1 MSLIALAT
9 RVILLRLLT
18 GRTWAQDQVFDSPLD
33 PIDEILR
40 AANAAPKPVIAV
52 YTAES
57 KGKPVGLETQG
68 GKQNVRTAVYVYLP
82 PSKVTIPDGLAFE
95 IDNVGAG
102 LALSTIGRQIDAAI
116 HLGNAPWI
124 KVWRRFVT
132 CVDEKTSR
140 FVLVEIQSGVKVP
153 CMEVIYELDCVAD
166 ADFAKPLYGAWL
178 DLDTL
183 LRADGAGT
191 EGETLAD
198 HIKGLIEKP
207 EGLQPYEV
215 FQANFGLTDAA
226 FEATGLAPLPGS
238 VDPNTGD
245 VPVVQSVDAPQQT
258 EIVPPQQVP

>member
-9 RVILLRLLT
+9 RVILVRLLT
-18 GRTWAQDQVFDSPLD
+18 SRTWARKPVLDSPLD
-33 PIDEILR
+33 PIEEVLR
-40 AANAAPKPVIAV
+40 AADAKPKPVIAV
-52 YTAES
+52 YTSES

-82 PSKVTIPDGLAFE
+82 PSKVELPDGVGFA
-95 IDNVGAG
+95 IDNVGSG
-102 LALSTIGRQIDAAI
+102 LALSTLGRQIDAAM
-116 HLGNAPWI
+116 HLGDTPWL

-132 CVDEKTSR
+132 CIDEKTSR

-183 LRADGAGT
+183 LRADGAGS
-191 EGETLAD
+191 EGELLAD

-207 EGLQPYEV
+207 QGLQPYEV

-226 FEATGLAPLPGS
+226 FEATGLAPLSGAINPDDG
-238 VDPNTGD
+238 T
-245 VPVVQSVDAPQQT
+245 VPLVQSVDAPQQT